1 MKENINKKR
10 LIIIAISIVVV
21 ISLIKSVN
29 LMISYA
35 SLNKELDTKTEQLEE
50 LKEENRGL
58 ENLLLP
64 ENESTL
70 MEDYAHRMG
79 YAYPDE
85 RLYIYE

>member
-1 MKENINKKR
+1 MKKNINKKR

-21 ISLIKSVN
+21 ISLIKSVS

>member
-21 ISLIKSVN
+21 ISLIKSIN

-70 MEDYAHRMG
+70 MEEYAHKMG